1 MDYTTLP
8 RTAVQPVTPRRS
20 PPSWFGNPWLCPALS
35 APCGL
40 VPNLIYWNGRLLS
53 GMPQVTTPGPS
64 EIPWMERTMPPEDHS
79 MLDEDVAEVRR
90 RLEGLLV
97 ELRSL
102 GLDVDGSIEEYGT
115 ARDPE
120 GILTRTVNVN
130 VTVWDRNE

>member
-1 MDYTTLP
+1 
-8 RTAVQPVTPRRS
+8 
-20 PPSWFGNPWLCPALS
+20 
-35 APCGL
+35 
-40 VPNLIYWNGRLLS
+40 
-53 GMPQVTTPGPS
+53 
-64 EIPWMERTMPPEDHS
+64 MPPEDHS